1 MKLSPNTLTVLKNFA
16 SINDNLVVDAGSTL
30 QTINEQKTLLA
41 NATVEE
47 NFPQRFGI
55 FKLNEFLAVYS
66 QLERQYGEPDLNFK
80 DNRMVMS
87 VSDNETVYPY
97 SEPSVLSYPDKQVSL
112 PSSDVVVTITQ
123 ELLANVLSMA
133 SVYKL
138 AKIRIQ
144 STGKGKTVLA
154 AFDENDG
161 MRQSSNKL
169 DHETDKVF
177 DIHFSISNLKMVPAD
192 YEVSISKKFISKW
205 DNKSDCKVD
214 YFVAIEKS
222 ATFND

>member
-80 DNRMVMS
+80 DNSMVMS
-87 VSDNETVYPY
+87 V
-97 SEPSVLSYPDKQVSL
+97 
-112 PSSDVVVTITQ
+112 
-123 ELLANVLSMA
+123 
-133 SVYKL
+133 
-138 AKIRIQ
+138 
-144 STGKGKTVLA
+144 
-154 AFDENDG
+154 
-161 MRQSSNKL
+161 
-169 DHETDKVF
+169 
-177 DIHFSISNLKMVPAD
+177 
-192 YEVSISKKFISKW
+192 
-205 DNKSDCKVD
+205 
-214 YFVAIEKS
+214 
-222 ATFND
+222 